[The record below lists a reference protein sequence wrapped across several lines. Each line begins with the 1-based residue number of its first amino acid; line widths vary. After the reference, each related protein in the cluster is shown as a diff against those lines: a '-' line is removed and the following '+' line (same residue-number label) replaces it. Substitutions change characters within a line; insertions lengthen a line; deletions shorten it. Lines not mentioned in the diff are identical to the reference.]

1 MSFFPGCSMKNAVV
15 LKIWGTMNN
24 RSYTLIICIFLYV
37 HDWNNVWGRNN
48 AIIIFPSLSLFR
60 NWTNHLTPFFFCLSI
75 WVSQCQDKSIYLH
88 YHANSSEYIVI
99 PSFEMFHFCYSLSQ
113 CQLGFFLSLS
123 CGKKGFY
130 TDIEKKSFL
139 NLSLCL
145 KRNIFIYI
153 YFKFGYKI
161 FARFFILCFFP
172 STANLPFILYM

>member
-1 MSFFPGCSMKNAVV
+1 M
-15 LKIWGTMNN
+15 
-24 RSYTLIICIFLYV
+24 
-37 HDWNNVWGRNN
+37 
-48 AIIIFPSLSLFR
+48 
-60 NWTNHLTPFFFCLSI
+60 
-75 WVSQCQDKSIYLH
+75 H

-99 PSFEMFHFCYSLSQ
+99 PPFEMFHFCYSLSQ

-123 CGKKGFY
+123 CRKKGLY

-172 STANLPFILYM
+172 LHCQPAFYIIYVILELLCACRKLSSLIAASKGAKDCINSIPIDKK